1 VPKVTTCRPDARNAR
16 AIPYTARMMARH
28 PSNPARRSLWG
39 EGPLE
44 PLNIAAYV
52 TWLAILVQMVGWE
65 RLSLG
70 EPREWTGLLAML
82 AFLGLLVLRGWGER
96 SGRCDMELSGRL
108 VLLQGLA
115 ALVVTWSFR
124 SGSAAILLIIVAA
137 QLFSLYPWK
146 RALAWQVAFNV
157 GLAAIWSLAL
167 PWPRLLFVLLPAMG
181 FQAFAALTAR
191 YATLAQR
198 ARDEVVQVNAE
209 LLATRALLDESARGE
224 ERLKLSRELHDVAGH
239 KLTALKLNLA
249 RLRRDP
255 ALAGREEFSVAS
267 QLADELLDDIRSVV
281 GELRKHDGID
291 LRAALEALA
300 RQTPG
305 PRFRIEVE
313 PEARVDAVQ
322 LAETLLRCA
331 QEGITNALR
340 HGRPSEIIIWCGRR
354 DGAIELH
361 VRDNGAARPEIRFG
375 NGLTGMRE
383 RLEALGG
390 SLRVAPAPQRG
401 VELVASVPAGSPA

>member
-1 VPKVTTCRPDARNAR
+1 MILRAPTTL
-16 AIPYTARMMARH
+16 
-28 PSNPARRSLWG
+28 ARRSLWG
-39 EGPLE
+39 EGPLD
-44 PLNIAAYV
+44 PLSIAAYI
-52 TWLAILVQMVGWE
+52 TWLAILLQMVGWE

-70 EPREWTGLLAML
+70 EPREWAGLLAML
-82 AFLGLLVLRGWGER
+82 TFLGLLVLRGWGER
-96 SGRCDMELSGRL
+96 SGRCDAEAAGRL

-115 ALVVTWSFR
+115 ALLVTWAFR

-137 QLFSLYPWK
+137 QLFSLYPLK
-146 RALAWQVAFNV
+146 RALAWQLAFNV

-167 PWPRLLFVLLPAMG
+167 PWPRILFVLVPAMG

-191 YATLAQR
+191 YATMAQR

-209 LLATRALLDESARGE
+209 LLATRALLDESARSE

-249 RLRRDP
+249 RLGRDP
-255 ALAGREEFSVAS
+255 AFADRDEITVSM
-267 QLADELLDDIRSVV
+267 QLAHELLGDIRSVV

-291 LRAALEALA
+291 LRAALEAMTE
-300 RQTPG
+300 QIPG

-313 PEARVDAVQ
+313 PESRIDAVQ

-340 HGRPSEIIIWCGRR
+340 HGRPSEVTVWCGRR

-361 VRDNGAARPEIRFG
+361 VRDDGAARPRIRFG
-375 NGLTGMRE
+375 HGLTGMRE

-390 SLRVAPAPQRG
+390 SLRVAPAPDRG
-401 VELVASVPAGSPA
+401 VELIARVPAGSAA

>member
-1 VPKVTTCRPDARNAR
+1 
-16 AIPYTARMMARH
+16 MMASA
-28 PSNPARRSLWG
+28 PSNHTRRSLWG
-39 EGPLE
+39 EGLLGPLS
-44 PLNIAAYV
+44 IAAFI
-52 TWLAILVQMVGWE
+52 TWLAILLQMVGWE
-65 RLSLG
+65 RLTLG
-70 EPREWTGLLAML
+70 EPREWAGLLAML
-82 AFLGLLVLRGWGER
+82 AFLALFVLRSWRER
-96 SGRCDMELSGRL
+96 AGQDNVEISGRL

-115 ALVVTWSFR
+115 ALVVSWALQ

-137 QLFSLYPWK
+137 QLFSIYPVR
-146 RALAWQVAFNV
+146 RALAWQIVLNI

-167 PWPRLLFVLLPAMG
+167 PWPQILFVLVPAMG

-191 YATLAQR
+191 YATMAQR
-198 ARDEVVQVNAE
+198 ARDEVIQINAQ

-224 ERLKLSRELHDVAGH
+224 ERLKISRELHDVAGH

-249 RLRRDP
+249 RLSRDP
-255 ALAGREEFSVAS
+255 ALAGRDEVAVS
-267 QLADELLDDIRSVV
+267 MQLAHELLDDIRGVV
-281 GELRKHDGID
+281 GALRNHDGID
-291 LRAALEALA
+291 LRAALEVLT
-300 RQTPG
+300 RQIPG

-340 HGRPSEIIIWCGRR
+340 HGRPSEITVWCGRR

-361 VRDNGAARPEIRFG
+361 VRDDGAAQPQIQFG
-375 NGLTGMRE
+375 HGLTGMRE

-390 SLRVAPAPQRG
+390 SLRVTPASDRG
-401 VELVASVPAGSPA
+401 VELIARVPAGSSA